1 MNVYLLAYIN
11 IGGSIMM
18 ESESKKQLKKVTY
31 QTHGTCSKYICISV
45 DEDGVVQE
53 AQFIGGC
60 DGNTK
65 GVCALIR
72 NMKAKEVISRLK
84 GITCGNKPTSCPDQL
99 ATALQEMGY

>member
-1 MNVYLLAYIN
+1 
-11 IGGSIMM
+11 M
-18 ESESKKQLKKVTY
+18 ETNEQNKHKLSRVTY

-45 DEDGVVQE
+45 DENGVVKD

-72 NMKAKEVISRLK
+72 DMKAKEVIARLK